1 VSDPQSTA
9 ALFAG
14 GNPAVQAT
22 YERLLE
28 ALREIGPFREE
39 PKKTSIHLV
48 RTTGFA
54 GVHPRKHWLI
64 LNLRTASRFRARAS
78 PSSSRS
84 PRIATI
90 MRLSSSGPSMSTMRS
105 SAGCATPMRSGPE
118 ELPIRSF
125 RSGSHGRRDAV
136 PGIAGDD
143 RRRRAD

>member
-64 LNLRTASRFRARAS
+64 LNLRTAQPIQSA
-78 PSSSRS
+78 
-84 PRIATI
+84 RIAKFEQVSKN
-90 MRLSSSGPSMSTMRS
+90 RYHNEVKLER
-105 SAGCATPMRSGPE
+105 PE
-118 ELPIRSF
+118 HVDDEIL
-125 RSGSHGRRDAV
+125 GWLRDAYAL
-136 PGIAGDD
+136 GA
-143 RRRRAD
+143 